1 MSEIQITDEA
11 FRPAAGARRQVEP
24 ELPPAVGF
32 LRDSWRRLRK
42 NKAAVIALALTALR
56 LIQEPDTLRAIKKNM
71 RASWPASTKANNRKT
86 T

>member
-1 MSEIQITDEA
+1 MSEIQITDES
-11 FRPAAGARRQVEP
+11 FRPAAGARRQAEP

-56 LIQEPDTLRAIKKNM
+56 LIQEPDTLHAIKEEHA
-71 RASWPASTKANNRKT
+71 RVVASQYESK
-86 T
+86 